1 MPLPA
6 LTLRE
11 SRRHHLRTLA
21 ACAMAGA
28 LAGCAG
34 LGTPRH
40 FEIST
45 ARLERKLQERV
56 PLRHSLLGVV
66 NLQARVDRLRTLP
79 EQDRLAAEM
88 RFDASGALLPQPW
101 HGTFDLLFGLQVDP
115 EDFSV
120 RMRNVELASLK
131 LPMVMGRSAELLQG
145 ALSAIAHQFAS
156 DTVLYRM
163 EPGDVERL
171 RSLGLRPEPIRVTS
185 QGLSIDFARSG
196 GTYR

>member
-1 MPLPA
+1 MA
-6 LTLRE
+6 ATDLTRCE
-11 SRRHHLRTLA
+11 DRRTHLRAWA
-21 ACAMAGA
+21 ACALGAA

-34 LGTPRH
+34 WGTPRH
-40 FEIST
+40 FNIST
-45 ARLERKLQERV
+45 ERLERKLQERV

-115 EDFSV
+115 DDYSV
-120 RMRNVELASLK
+120 RMRDVELTSLR
-131 LPMVMGRSAELLQG
+131 LPMVTGRSAELLQG
-145 ALSAIAHQFAS
+145 ALGAIAQQFAG
-156 DTVLYRM
+156 DAVLYQL
-163 EPGDVERL
+163 EPRDAQRL
-171 RSLGLRPEPIRVTS
+171 RSAGLRPAPIRVTS
-185 QGLSIDFARSG
+185 QGLSIDFVPAG